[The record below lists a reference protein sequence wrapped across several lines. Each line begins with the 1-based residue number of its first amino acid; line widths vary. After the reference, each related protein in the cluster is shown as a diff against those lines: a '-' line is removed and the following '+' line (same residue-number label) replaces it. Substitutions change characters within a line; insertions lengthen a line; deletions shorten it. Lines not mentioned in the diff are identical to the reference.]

1 MYSVLKL
8 DQVAER
14 KLSSAFYRKSWLEIK
29 FTNIQDLFP
38 RVTEKLKKNVL
49 FLNSEKN
56 IKNTNFLSESLVF

>member
-49 FLNSEKN
+49 FLNSEK
-56 IKNTNFLSESLVF
+56 T